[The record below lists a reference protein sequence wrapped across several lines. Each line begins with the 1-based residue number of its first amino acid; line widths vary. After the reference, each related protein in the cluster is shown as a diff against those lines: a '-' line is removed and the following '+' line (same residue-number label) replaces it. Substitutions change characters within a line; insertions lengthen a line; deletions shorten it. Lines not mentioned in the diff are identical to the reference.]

1 MYMTSLNNI
10 ANNTVTRPFQAN
22 AAVDGTNSNA
32 QGQVLLTYD
41 NVQGWFLNVSGRELF
56 VQASLLLCWDGNAG
70 LIGQRDSA
78 FVVESGGQTYPY
90 GLTTKGFPDLT
101 YDNQSYTI
109 QMPVGSAIYV
119 SVKQT
124 SGGNLTIQTGA
135 NPLGNSF
142 ADLSRFKLVVLN

>member
-32 QGQVLLTYD
+32 QGQVLLTFD
-41 NVQGWFLNVSGRELF
+41 NGQAWFLNVSGRELF
-56 VQASLLLCWDGNAG
+56 VQASLLLCWDGAG
-70 LIGQRDSA
+70 LTGQRDSA

-90 GLTTKGFPDLT
+90 GLTTKGFPDLS

-109 QMPVGSAIYV
+109 QMPIGSAIYV

-124 SGGNLTIQTGA
+124 SGGNLTIQPGA